1 MKEIKV
7 NIESPTFC
15 GQVSYEE
22 AIKEYGLEPIR
33 ENDIP
38 DGLEITIHID
48 NPLLESESELDINL
62 PISDLIDNSEIIEC

>member
-15 GQVSYEE
+15 GQVSYEV

-48 NPLLESESELDINL
+48 GISSEPEFDINL
-62 PISDLIDNSEIIEC
+62 STNDLIDDSEIIEC

>member
-48 NPLLESESELDINL
+48 GISSEPEFDINL
-62 PISDLIDNSEIIEC
+62 STNDLIDDSEIIEC

>member
-22 AIKEYGLEPIR
+22 AVEKYGLDPIY
-33 ENDIP
+33 ENNIP
-38 DGLEITIHID
+38 NGLEITIHID
-48 NPLLESESELDINL
+48 DPLLESELDINL
-62 PISDLIDNSEIIEC
+62 PTSDLIDNSEIIEC

>member
-7 NIESPTFC
+7 YIESPTFC

-22 AIKEYGLEPIR
+22 AIKEYGLEPIL

-38 DGLEITIHID
+38 DDGLGITIHID
-48 NPLLESESELDINL
+48 GVIPESEFDINL
-62 PISDLIDNSEIIEC
+62 STSDLIVNSEIIDR